1 MYQTY
6 HFKQRKQQLIEEL
19 DNIYESEIKKINADE
34 DSVSMQ
40 LSSLVSCSEFTQKVG
55 KSSCFYIHRVSL
67 KIPNF
72 KINQG

>member
-55 KSSCFYIHRVSL
+55 KSSYFYVHYVSL
-67 KIPNF
+67 KIPSF
-72 KINQG
+72 KINRG

>member
-55 KSSCFYIHRVSL
+55 KSFYFYIHYV
-67 KIPNF
+67 F
-72 KINQG
+72 F